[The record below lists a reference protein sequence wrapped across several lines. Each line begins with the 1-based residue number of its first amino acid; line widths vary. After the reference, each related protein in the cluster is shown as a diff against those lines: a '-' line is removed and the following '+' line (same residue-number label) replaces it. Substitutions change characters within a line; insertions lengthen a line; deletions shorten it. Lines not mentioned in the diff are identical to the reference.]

1 MRVATLLLLAG
12 GLVAALPSNAFP
24 QEGAPRPI
32 AIDDQFALR
41 GLGSPVL
48 SPEGDWVAYTVST
61 TDAEEES
68 SATRLW
74 MTRTDGTGAP
84 LAMTREGESVGSP
97 AWSPDG
103 RYLSFT
109 ASRGEDAR
117 TQVWVLDRRGG
128 EAWALTDV
136 EQGVSDYVWSP
147 EGTRLALVMRDP
159 EVQDSTWT
167 SDRQKPWVIDRL
179 QFKRDRAGYL
189 TDTRHSHLYV
199 FDVESR
205 EVRQL
210 TAGGHDES
218 GPVWS
223 PDGTRIAFTSNRTED
238 PDTNSNTDIWVVS
251 VDVEEPVTEP
261 LRITSNPGS
270 DSSPAW
276 SPDGGRIAY
285 TTVIRP
291 DLIWYA
297 TTHLAVVNAD
307 GTGAQVL
314 TEAMDRNV
322 SSPVFSPDGRLV
334 YFGVEDSAENQ
345 VGAYDLDT
353 DRTRR
358 VTSGP
363 MSVRGMDVNRRGQMV
378 ARIARTDLPGDIF
391 RLDGVTGAATGR
403 AEAATFHRLTAVNDD
418 ILSRLALGEV
428 REERWESEPGVE
440 VEGFVHLPPDYEPG
454 RRYPLLLRPHGGPV
468 SQYSHSFN
476 FEAHLFAANGYVVL
490 TPNPRG
496 SSGYGE
502 EFSAVLWADWGNPD
516 FRDVMAGVDHLIE
529 QGIADG
535 DRMGVGGWS
544 YGGILTNYV
553 ITQTDRFKGA
563 ITGASEVLYIS
574 NYGHDHYQLQWEAEL
589 GLPWEG
595 NNRENWERISPFNK
609 VQDVTTPT
617 LIMGGEKDW
626 NVPILN
632 SEQLYQALRRRGIPT
647 QLVVYP
653 GQPHGIGPV
662 SYRRDRHERYL
673 EWYERW
679 VKGAD
684 RTPVS

>member
-1 MRVATLLLLAG
+1 
-12 GLVAALPSNAFP
+12 
-24 QEGAPRPI
+24 
-32 AIDDQFALR
+32 
-41 GLGSPVL
+41 
-48 SPEGDWVAYTVST
+48 
-61 TDAEEES
+61 
-68 SATRLW
+68 
-74 MTRTDGTGAP
+74 
-84 LAMTREGESVGSP
+84 
-97 AWSPDG
+97 
-103 RYLSFT
+103 
-109 ASRGEDAR
+109 
-117 TQVWVLDRRGG
+117 
-128 EAWALTDV
+128 
-136 EQGVSDYVWSP
+136 
-147 EGTRLALVMRDP
+147 
-159 EVQDSTWT
+159 
-167 SDRQKPWVIDRL
+167 
-179 QFKRDRAGYL
+179 
-189 TDTRHSHLYV
+189 
-199 FDVESR
+199 
-205 EVRQL
+205 
-210 TAGGHDES
+210 
-218 GPVWS
+218 
-223 PDGTRIAFTSNRTED
+223 
-238 PDTNSNTDIWVVS
+238 
-251 VDVEEPVTEP
+251 
-261 LRITSNPGS
+261 
-270 DSSPAW
+270 
-276 SPDGGRIAY
+276 
-285 TTVIRP
+285 
-291 DLIWYA
+291 
-297 TTHLAVVNAD
+297 
-307 GTGAQVL
+307 
-314 TEAMDRNV
+314 MDRNV

-345 VGAYDLDT
+345 VAAYDLDT

-403 AEAATFHRLTAVNDD
+403 AEATTLHRLTAVNDD
-418 ILSRLALGEV
+418 ILSRLTLGEV
-428 REERWESEPGVE
+428 REERWESDPGVE

-454 RRYPLLLRPHGGPV
+454 QRYPLLLRPHGGPV

-476 FEAHLFAANGYVVL
+476 FEANLFAANGYVVL

-595 NNRENWERISPFNK
+595 DNREHWERISPFNK

-653 GQPHGIGPV
+653 GQPHGIGVP
-662 SYRRDRHERYL
+662 SYQPAGPPPALPRVVRAVGEGGGPAPRELTEVERD
-673 EWYERW
+673 
-679 VKGAD
+679 
-684 RTPVS
+684 